1 MCLHPAP
8 HSGAYFNQFLPLLNS
23 PAIAPDYPGYGD
35 APPPPEMPDI
45 ATYAEAMLEIVAN
58 DCAETVA
65 LLGFH
70 TGCLVAIE
78 MAQQRPE
85 AVSQVILIDIPYFND
100 AERAAKYAEAAQPS
114 GEPGDISHWA
124 FHAAFTYDAT
134 DAFHRTSVPGAIIA
148 TESSLLEPTRQAAL
162 LLSGLE
168 FSERRDITRRVFGES
183 AQLTAA
189 AVNQLLTAFAGD

>member
-8 HSGAYFNQFLPLLNS
+8 HSGAYFDQFLPLLNC
-23 PAIAPDYPGYGD
+23 PAIAPDYPGHGN
-35 APPPPEMPDI
+35 ALPPPELPDI
-45 ATYAEAMLEIVAN
+45 AAYAQAMLKIVST

-78 MAQQRPE
+78 MALQRPE
-85 AVSQVILIDIPYFND
+85 AVSQLILIDIPYFTG
-100 AERAAKYAEAAQPS
+100 AARAAKYAEAALPS
-114 GEPGDISHWA
+114 AEPGDISHWA

-134 DAFHRTSVPGAIIA
+134 DAVRRTSVPGAIIA

-168 FSERRDITRRVFGES
+168 FSERLDITRRVFGES
-183 AQLTAA
+183 VQLTAA
-189 AVNQLLTAFAGD
+189 AVNQLLKGFAGD